1 MFLLKQSVYS
11 LRIFSPSKLKC
22 IPAALVVYREL
33 FKFYFNYCLW
43 IAGCV
48 IAVLI
53 VNYISIPSIPTYHLS
68 ASFLYLCFF
77 AVTKWRVSCRLII
90 SRQYPHFRVDWLLR
104 FFISFGIVNIFFCDE
119 HYVKRIRIRSYSG
132 PHSDWI
138 TPNTDTF
145 YAVEVCYVM

>member
-53 VNYISIPSIPTYHLS
+53 VNYISIP
-68 ASFLYLCFF
+68 YLPITCLPLFCIC
-77 AVTKWRVSCRLII
+77 VSSLLLNEGCRA
-90 SRQYPHFRVDWLLR
+90 D
-104 FFISFGIVNIFFCDE
+104 
-119 HYVKRIRIRSYSG
+119 
-132 PHSDWI
+132 
-138 TPNTDTF
+138 
-145 YAVEVCYVM
+145 